1 MNKSKQ
7 QAENLYKIFKEHY
20 QEAIRDP
27 QTMIM
32 QKANGTILKSPLF
45 ISWEITS
52 NCNLSCIHCRAA
64 YNNSRYAQTDRKMDE
79 YLSLLKKFSDNE
91 VFTVGITGGEPFLHP
106 FFWNI
111 IEESRKYNYNI
122 IIYSNGTLI
131 GEKEAMCLSKL
142 LNSDDI
148 IHISLDGG
156 NKNAND
162 KQRSTGC
169 FEKTVNALKIL
180 QSYSIPV
187 RLNIVP
193 TIFNIGS
200 IPELCE
206 LAIDLGVK
214 EFGASPL
221 MIAGRAI
228 DRNLI
233 PDPQE
238 LFTIEERV
246 VKRLEGTRTKY
257 IGGIGGAVQNYV
269 KMQEW
274 FEYDIY
280 DINRGKQWKKI
291 CDAGNRKLFIDAKGD
306 AYPCSLFAEHKEFVL
321 GNVFEDTLNNIWN
334 NSKLEIFRKGV
345 DIRSKKC
352 GSCKLLSLC
361 SGGCM
366 AMSYNVYG
374 NLEAIDPRCACQ

>member
-91 VFTVGITGGEPFLHP
+91 VFTVGITGGEPFLHS

-131 GEKEAMCLSKL
+131 GEKEAMRLSKL
-142 LNSDDI
+142 LNPDDI

-162 KQRSTGC
+162 KQRGTGC

-200 IPELCE
+200 IP
-206 LAIDLGVK
+206 
-214 EFGASPL
+214 
-221 MIAGRAI
+221 
-228 DRNLI
+228 
-233 PDPQE
+233 
-238 LFTIEERV
+238 
-246 VKRLEGTRTKY
+246 
-257 IGGIGGAVQNYV
+257 
-269 KMQEW
+269 
-274 FEYDIY
+274 
-280 DINRGKQWKKI
+280 
-291 CDAGNRKLFIDAKGD
+291 
-306 AYPCSLFAEHKEFVL
+306 VL
-321 GNVFEDTLNNIWN
+321 YF
-334 NSKLEIFRKGV
+334 
-345 DIRSKKC
+345 
-352 GSCKLLSLC
+352 
-361 SGGCM
+361 
-366 AMSYNVYG
+366 YG
-374 NLEAIDPRCACQ
+374 NYTRKQEQMTPRIWSVTFDDCRASNR